1 MPESL
6 VINLVS
12 ESTIPV
18 QYLGGR
24 HLNRLFLSLVSAVDA
39 ELGQALQTHKGQSFT
54 LSPLQI
60 VSQPQP
66 KSARNLKFLL
76 PRQHLENTPFQY
88 FHDSVPGGSHCWWR
102 IALLDDALFEHIS
115 PRLKQAA
122 ARKPWY
128 LGPARLHV
136 TNFLPANIPEWTS
149 HSSYQQLYEQASDTN
164 RQVSFQLITPAVFRQ
179 NGQES
184 PLPTR
189 DAVFQSLRKC
199 WNRYSGLVFAPDTI
213 TPMVATTF
221 DLHTVAHSKTDVG
234 CLGKLTFQ
242 ISDTA
247 DPLIVKRINALTNF
261 SRYCGIGYRTNLGM
275 GMVRAKSYAS

>member
-1 MPESL
+1 M
-6 VINLVS
+6 
-12 ESTIPV
+12 
-18 QYLGGR
+18 
-24 HLNRLFLSLVSAVDA
+24 
-39 ELGQALQTHKGQSFT
+39 
-54 LSPLQI
+54 
-60 VSQPQP
+60 
-66 KSARNLKFLL
+66 
-76 PRQHLENTPFQY
+76 
-88 FHDSVPGGSHCWWR
+88 
-102 IALLDDALFEHIS
+102 
-115 PRLKQAA
+115 
-122 ARKPWY
+122 
-128 LGPARLHV
+128 

-221 DLHTVAHSKTDVG
+221 DLHTVAHSKTNVG

-247 DPLIVKRINALTNF
+247 DPLVIKRINALANF
-261 SRYCGIGYRTNLGM
+261 SRYCGIGCKTNLGL
-275 GMVRAKSYAS
+275 GMVRAKSYSS

>member
-39 ELGQALQTHKGQSFT
+39 ELSQALQTHKGQAFT
-54 LSPLQI
+54 LSSLQI
-60 VSQPQP
+60 ASQPQP

-88 FHDSVPGGSHCWWR
+88 VHDSVPGGSHCWWR
-102 IALLDDALFEHIS
+102 IALLDDALFEQIS

-149 HSSYQQLYEQASDTN
+149 YSSYQQLYEQASSTN
-164 RQVSFQLITPAVFRQ
+164 RQVTFQLITPTVFRQ
-179 NGQES
+179 DGQES

-213 TPMVATTF
+213 TPIVATTF
-221 DLHTVAHSKTDVG
+221 NLHTVAYNKTSVG
-234 CLGKLTFQ
+234 CLGELTFQ

-247 DPLIVKRINALTNF
+247 DPLIIKRINALTNF
-261 SRYCGIGYRTNLGM
+261 SRYCGIGHKTNLGM
-275 GMVRAKSYAS
+275 GMVRAKSYSS